1 MFFLSKMIAI
11 INPFCCCCWFWLFT
25 NTHTFTSYDN
35 RIELNWIQFN
45 LILWWA
51 IILTTLASIDNI
63 DQIPYR
69 MIRILCVCV
78 CMFSYLSNKERTN
91 YCPNFIAY
99 IQLNW
104 IACLFV
110 WSGWRGKKQPKR
122 LCYYHGMKLGFT
134 THTHTTEFHLQNN
147 KFLICIS

>member
-78 CMFSYLSNKERTN
+78 YVFLFIQQGENELLSKFYCIYSIELNCMFV
-91 YCPNFIAY
+91 
-99 IQLNW
+99 
-104 IACLFV
+104 CLK
-110 WSGWRGKKQPKR
+110 RMKGKKTTETFM
-122 LCYYHGMKLGFT
+122 LLSWNEIGIHH
-134 THTHTTEFHLQNN
+134 THTHNR
-147 KFLICIS
+147 ISFAK